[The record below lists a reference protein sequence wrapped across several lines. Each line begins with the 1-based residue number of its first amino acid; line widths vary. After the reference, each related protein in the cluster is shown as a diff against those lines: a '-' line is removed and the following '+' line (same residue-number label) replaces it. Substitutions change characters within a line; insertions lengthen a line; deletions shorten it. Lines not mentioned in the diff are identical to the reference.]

1 MAKLLLVVDMQNDF
15 VTGVLGSKYA
25 QEIVPNVV
33 KKIKEYNKNDD
44 IVIAT
49 KDCHFDED
57 YLKTREGIN
66 LPIKHCLFNTNG
78 HNLIPEIN
86 ELIDI
91 ICIKVNKFGLNNFDI
106 DEKTCTKIPKDLES
120 IEIIGVA
127 TNMCV
132 ISCAICLQNLD
143 QFVNTEII
151 IDASCC
157 ASFDPILHEKTLDV
171 MESLQMKVINRK

>member
-1 MAKLLLVVDMQNDF
+1 MD
-15 VTGVLGSKYA
+15 SH
-25 QEIVPNVV
+25 
-33 KKIKEYNKNDD
+33 YNN
-44 IVIAT
+44 
-49 KDCHFDED
+49 
-57 YLKTREGIN
+57 YLETREGIH
-66 LPIKHCLFNTNG
+66 LPIKHCLINTEG
-78 HNLIPEIN
+78 HHLIPEIEN
-86 ELIDI
+86 VYDLLL
-91 ICIKVNKFGLNNFDI
+91 KFNKFGLNNSDI
-106 DEKTCTKIPKDLES
+106 MKMNRRISNIES

-157 ASFDPILHEKTLDV
+157 ASFDPILHEKALDV